1 MRSFAKALREAE
13 TSLELGTE
21 LFTKLKDGDK
31 AEFALHVLGD
41 SDFAKLTVPTY
52 IHEGL
57 AWLQS
62 KLERKSKELLVIPS
76 AIVEVTP

>member
-1 MRSFAKALREAE
+1 MPEPI
-13 TSLELGTE
+13 
-21 LFTKLKDGDK
+21 GDLLLP
-31 AEFALHVLGD
+31 A
-41 SDFAKLTVPTY
+41 Y
-52 IHEGL
+52 IHEDL